1 MFDMHVH
8 INNNLMKVKCYSVYE
23 NGIPVLT
30 EYANPSQ
37 SEFLTY
43 ELKEVMKASETS

>member
-1 MFDMHVH
+1 
-8 INNNLMKVKCYSVYE
+8 MKVKCYSVYE
-23 NGIPVLT
+23 NDLPIFI

-43 ELKEVMKASETS
+43 ELKEVIKGSEKSEKV